1 MSWKFTLCLVATAIA
16 SQAQTLT
23 TLANFD
29 GTNGR
34 QPNSLVQG
42 TDGNFYGTAGNL
54 IFKMTPEGALT
65 TLYSFSIF
73 LPPSPLVQ
81 ASDGNFYGTTLSG
94 GPMNWGTIFKITPS
108 GTVTTVYIFQRI
120 GGNDGIGPAAG
131 VIQAADGN
139 FYGTTSQGG
148 QDDEFGTVFQFTPQG
163 TSTTLHNFQITDGA
177 NPVAALIQGTDGNF
191 YGTTSQGGKGGCA
204 MTQLGYAGC
213 GTIFKITP
221 GGVLTTLHNFGAGTA
236 PSASPTPADG
246 SNPTA
251 PLVEGSDGNFYGT
264 TPVGGMAGCEVEL
277 TNLPINAGGCG
288 TIFKIT
294 PGGTLTTLHTFGTTP
309 TDGVG
314 PAAGLIQAS
323 DGNFYGTTA
332 AGGMGGCL
340 NLAGATAGCGTIFE
354 ITPSGSYTTLY
365 RFGADFHPSNQTSS
379 DGGTPVGPLIQASDG
394 NFYGTTSAAGTYA
407 DGTVFRFSLAS
418 PDTPAIAASGGVLN
432 GASFQTGISAG
443 SWMTINGTSLSS
455 KTDTWD
461 NSIVN
466 GALPI
471 TLDGVSVMVGG
482 QPAYIEYV
490 SATQINAVA
499 PNVPAGSVP
508 VTVTNAIGTSQAV
521 MAQLSAEQPAFFQWG
536 TYAVATRQDF
546 SLAVK
551 NGTFPGT
558 TTVPAKP
565 GDVIILWGTG
575 FGPTSPAA
583 PAGVETP
590 ATTTYNTATV
600 VSVTVGN
607 QPATVYGAA
616 LAPGYAGLYQV
627 AIQIPASLANGDY
640 PVVATIAGA
649 QSPPSTLIT
658 VQQ

>member
-1 MSWKFTLCLVATAIA
+1 MTWKFTLCLVATVVV

-73 LPPSPLVQ
+73 DNPSPLMQ
-81 ASDGNFYGTTLSG
+81 GSDGNFYGTTLSG
-94 GPMNWGTIFKITPS
+94 GPMNWGSIFKITPS
-108 GTVTTVYIFQRI
+108 GTVTTVYTFQRI

-163 TSTTLHNFQITDGA
+163 MSTTLHNFQITDGA

-191 YGTTSQGGKGGCA
+191 YGTTSQGGKGDCA
-204 MTQLGYAGC
+204 MTQLSYAGC

-221 GGVLTTLHNFGAGTA
+221 SGVLTTLYNFGAGTA
-236 PSASPTPADG
+236 PSAYPTPADG
-246 SNPTA
+246 ANPIA

-264 TPVGGMAGCEVEL
+264 TPVGGIAGCEVEL
-277 TNLPINAGGCG
+277 NDLPINAGGCG

-294 PGGTLTTLHTFGTTP
+294 PTGTLTTLYTFGATP

-323 DGNFYGTTA
+323 DGNFYGTTV

-340 NLAGATAGCGTIFE
+340 NLAGMTAGCGTIFRV
-354 ITPSGSYTTLY
+354 TPAGTYTTLY
-365 RFGADFHPSNQTSS
+365 RFGDDFHPSNQTSS
-379 DGGTPVGPLIQASDG
+379 DGGAPLGPLIQARDG
-394 NFYGTTSAAGTYA
+394 NFYGTASAAGAYT

-418 PDTPAIAASGGVLN
+418 PDTPAIAATGGVLN
-432 GASFQTGISAG
+432 GASFQPGISAG
-443 SWMTINGTSLSS
+443 SWMTINGTNLSS
-455 KTDTWD
+455 KTDTWN

-471 TLDGVSVMVGG
+471 TLDGVSVMVGT

-490 SATQINAVA
+490 SATQINAVV
-499 PNVPAGSVP
+499 PNVPSGSVP
-508 VTVTNAIGTSQAV
+508 VTVTLANGTSQAV
-521 MAQLSAEQPAFFQWG
+521 TAQLSAEQPAFFQWG

-546 SLAVK
+546 CSPSRTGLFRAPPR
-551 NGTFPGT
+551 FPPNPATSSFFG
-558 TTVPAKP
+558 VPALARPVRRRRQVSKRP
-565 GDVIILWGTG
+565 LPL
-575 FGPTSPAA
+575 PT
-583 PAGVETP
+583 T
-590 ATTTYNTATV
+590 
-600 VSVTVGN
+600 
-607 QPATVYGAA
+607 QPR
-616 LAPGYAGLYQV
+616 
-627 AIQIPASLANGDY
+627 S
-640 PVVATIAGA
+640 
-649 QSPPSTLIT
+649 
-658 VQQ
+658 